1 MSGVKQSE
9 DEINKLIKKRVN
21 NQTEMNQRLL
31 DGNREDGINQRGKKF
46 KIN

>member
-9 DEINKLIKKRVN
+9 DEINKLMKKRVN
-21 NQTEMNQRLL
+21 
-31 DGNREDGINQRGKKF
+31 NREDGINQRGKKF